1 MADEKDTPGYEKQL
15 TEQLQDPIDPAT
27 EVPDVQAELREDLKL
42 SESLNLK

>member
-27 EVPDVQAELREDLKL
+27 EVPDAQAELREDLKL